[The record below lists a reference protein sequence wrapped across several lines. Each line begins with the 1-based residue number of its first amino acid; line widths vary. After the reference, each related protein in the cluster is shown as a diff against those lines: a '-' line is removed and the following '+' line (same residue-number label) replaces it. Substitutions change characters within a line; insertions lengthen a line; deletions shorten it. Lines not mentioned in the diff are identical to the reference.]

1 MHELNN
7 TELDGIQEFVMASV
21 RKRRVVVVHPR
32 VEETSVSGAGGT
44 EKVDNL
50 DAKTGNEAPQ
60 SPNASA
66 IEFGWDVLDFPFDS
80 PKRPR

>member
-1 MHELNN
+1 
-7 TELDGIQEFVMASV
+7 MASV
-21 RKRRVVVVHPR
+21 RKRRRLVVVHPH
-32 VEETSVSGAGGT
+32 VEEASVSRAAGI
-44 EKVDNL
+44 EKAENL

-60 SPNASA
+60 SQIASP